1 MNKRFLGIVSA
12 MAVMSL
18 QIGVAQ
24 TVSAPAQTLA
34 DQLRK
39 CAAEP
44 QNPRRLACYDRL
56 SAAVTAAASP
66 APSPPTAVITTP
78 AGAPATASPRTPAAK
93 ASAPPVVTAATT
105 ATTNAAAATVAPTGA
120 TAASGASQR
129 ATDTSDFG
137 VGNGP
142 LEAKQQKG
150 KPQQM
155 SAVVAAV
162 STKPRGELQVTLDNG
177 QVWVQNQAVDY
188 FPLKAGDKVEINVGA
203 LGSYVMWVPS
213 SRRAAKVTRVY

>member
-1 MNKRFLGIVSA
+1 MSNRFFALMSATAILSIQLGA
-12 MAVMSL
+12 
-18 QIGVAQ
+18 AQ
-24 TVSAPAQTLA
+24 TVSASDQSLA

-66 APSPPTAVITTP
+66 ALSPPTAVIVSVP
-78 AGAPATASPRTPAAK
+78 PAA
-93 ASAPPVVTAATT
+93 T
-105 ATTNAAAATVAPTGA
+105 AAATATNKAAPPAAPPAAPTGT
-120 TAASGASQR
+120 TAVPGASQG

-150 KPQQM
+150 KSQKM
-155 SAVVAAV
+155 SAVVAGV
-162 STKPRGELQVTLDNG
+162 STKPRGELVVTLDNG
-177 QVWVQNQAVDY
+177 QVWEQNQAVDY

>member
-1 MNKRFLGIVSA
+1 
-12 MAVMSL
+12 
-18 QIGVAQ
+18 
-24 TVSAPAQTLA
+24 
-34 DQLRK
+34 
-39 CAAEP
+39 
-44 QNPRRLACYDRL
+44 
-56 SAAVTAAASP
+56 
-66 APSPPTAVITTP
+66 
-78 AGAPATASPRTPAAK
+78 
-93 ASAPPVVTAATT
+93 
-105 ATTNAAAATVAPTGA
+105 
-120 TAASGASQR
+120 
-129 ATDTSDFG
+129 

>member
-1 MNKRFLGIVSA
+1 V
-12 MAVMSL
+12 
-18 QIGVAQ
+18 
-24 TVSAPAQTLA
+24 
-34 DQLRK
+34 
-39 CAAEP
+39 
-44 QNPRRLACYDRL
+44 
-56 SAAVTAAASP
+56 
-66 APSPPTAVITTP
+66 PS
-78 AGAPATASPRTPAAK
+78 
-93 ASAPPVVTAATT
+93 
-105 ATTNAAAATVAPTGA
+105 
-120 TAASGASQR
+120 ASQR

-155 SAVVAAV
+155 SAVVASV

>member
-1 MNKRFLGIVSA
+1 
-12 MAVMSL
+12 MAILSI
-18 QIGVAQ
+18 QIGIAQ
-24 TVSAPAQTLA
+24 TVTVPPQSLA
-34 DQLRK
+34 DELRK

-56 SAAVTAAASP
+56 SAVVTAAATPVAAP
-66 APSPPTAVITTP
+66 APSQPTSA
-78 AGAPATASPRTPAAK
+78 AAAPATAPTSAK
-93 ASAPPVVTAATT
+93 ASSPPAVPAATT
-105 ATTNAAAATVAPTGA
+105 ATTRAAAS
-120 TAASGASQR
+120 TAAPPTAATSVPSASQR